1 MDEVRD
7 TTDTTSTDIKSSQT
21 EGTAPGP
28 LPDEH
33 YGRLPDWDF
42 TLWPSSTTVIMA
54 SLFLALG
61 FTVNMQITERI
72 DTVMWGGISPM
83 WGLFFFSLW
92 NLPAAI
98 FFGIPG
104 ALIVANINPMVAN
117 LTATNPLAPTF
128 FATNTLYALPMAL
141 WCWYFKQ
148 PGRGLS
154 FRQAGFAHFLSVP
167 LAVVPL
173 ALIWAYVLNFTLP
186 VIAMWFVGSTLF
198 GWAGIFIAYPFT
210 KKLLEAGVIQR

>member
-1 MDEVRD
+1 MDEVSEP
-7 TTDTTSTDIKSSQT
+7 TDTTSTEHRSST
-21 EGTAPGP
+21 SERSAPGP
-28 LPDEH
+28 LPEEH
-33 YGRLPDWDF
+33 YGRLPDWNF
-42 TLWPSSTTVIMA
+42 TLMPTSTTVIMA

-72 DTVMWGGISPM
+72 DTVMWGGISPL

-104 ALIVANINPMVAN
+104 ALIVANINPIVAN

-141 WCWYFKQ
+141 WCWYLKE

-154 FRQAGFAHFLSVP
+154 FGQVALAHVLSIP
-167 LAVVPL
+167 LSVVPL
-173 ALIWAYVLNFTLP
+173 ALIWAFVLNFTLP
-186 VIAMWFVGSTLF
+186 VITIWFVGSVVF
-198 GWAGIFIAYPFT
+198 GWAGVFVAYPFT
-210 KKLLEAGVIQR
+210 KKLLESGVIQR